1 FKEKLGLKP
10 SEQAGRKI
18 SDATYEKLKAAKEV
32 IDELL
37 RIAEE
42 ERANKSKEGDDE
54 VKVEDGAHC
63 GANDPFFPSHAF
75 GPPFALIRFSIAD
88 FGEIGKQNGKKGTE
102 NRKEDRR

>member
-1 FKEKLGLKP
+1 LCGG
-10 SEQAGRKI
+10 ADGA
-18 SDATYEKLKAAKEV
+18 D
-32 IDELL
+32 
-37 RIAEE
+37 
-42 ERANKSKEGDDE
+42 GG
-54 VKVEDGAHC
+54 GAHC